1 MSLYCDN
8 CNHENDD
15 KETLCSKCGYS
26 LLTEKKLKPGLI
38 LHENYEI
45 KRLIKS
51 GGMGAVYEALDKK
64 SDTLCAVK
72 EMLGQSCEALN
83 NNQYM
88 IDSFKREARIL
99 RSLHHSNIPVVR
111 DYFIDDNRY
120 YLVMDYIE
128 GKDLDAVLH
137 GYEGRGVPEELV
149 IKWAIEILHALE
161 YLHSQ
166 DPPVIYRD
174 MKPENIML
182 QSSDEKVMLIDFG
195 LARTIN
201 PLSQDTMTSVG
212 TPAYAPK
219 ELFQGQPQVRTD
231 IYSLGATM
239 HCLLTGVIPLI
250 PFDFSPVRE
259 LNSNVSEGLEAIV
272 MKALSMELRD
282 RYGRAKEMRE
292 AIENLSGQSPEMM
305 KEKQEDNEKKSWY
318 RNLISF
324 FFPE

>member
-1 MSLYCDN
+1 MSVYCDN
-8 CNHENDD
+8 CNQENNDT
-15 KETLCSKCGYS
+15 ETLCHKCGYS
-26 LLTEKKLKPGLI
+26 LLTEKKLKPGII

-51 GGMGAVYEALDKK
+51 GGMGAVYEALDKRF
-64 SDTLCAVK
+64 DTLCAVK
-72 EMLGQSCEALN
+72 EMLGQAGESG

-99 RSLHHSNIPVVR
+99 RSLNHSNIPVIR
-111 DYFIDDNRY
+111 DYFIDGNRY

-128 GKDLDAVLH
+128 GKDLETVLQ
-137 GYEGRGVPEELV
+137 GYGEHGVPEDLV
-149 IKWAIEILHALE
+149 IKWTKEILHALE

-174 MKPENIML
+174 MKPENVML
-182 QSSDEKVMLIDFG
+182 RSTDDKIMLIDFG
-195 LARTIN
+195 LARTVN
-201 PLSQDTMTSVG
+201 PQSQDTMTSVG

-219 ELFQGQPQVRTD
+219 ELFQGQPEVRTD

-239 HCLLTGVIPLI
+239 HCLLTGIIPVI

-259 LNSNVSEGLEAIV
+259 INSGVSEEIEEIV
-272 MKALSMELRD
+272 MKALSMEPVD
-282 RYGRAKEMRE
+282 RYGSAKEMKE
-292 AIENLSGQSPEMM
+292 AIENLSGHSSQIM
-305 KEKQEDNEKKSWY
+305 KENHGQNEKKSSWY

-324 FFPE
+324 LFP

>member
-1 MSLYCDN
+1 MSLYCDH

-15 KETLCSKCGYS
+15 NDTLCHKCGYS
-26 LLTEKKLKPGLI
+26 LLTESKLKPGLI

-51 GGMGAVYEALDKK
+51 GGMGAVYEALDKRF
-64 SDTLCAVK
+64 DTLCAVK
-72 EMLGQSCEALN
+72 EMLGQSIEAG

-111 DYFIDDNRY
+111 DYFIDGNRY
-120 YLVMDYIE
+120 YLVMDYVD
-128 GKDLDAVLH
+128 GKDLDTVLQ

-166 DPPVIYRD
+166 NPPVIYRD
-174 MKPENIML
+174 MKPENVML

-195 LARTIN
+195 LARTVN

-259 LNSNVSEGLEAIV
+259 LNSNVSKGLEAIV
-272 MKALSMELRD
+272 MKALSMELAD
-282 RYGRAKEMRE
+282 RYGSAKEMRE
-292 AIENLSGQSPEMM
+292 AIENLSGQSPQMM
-305 KEKQEDNEKKSWY
+305 DKKHGGNEKKSWY

-324 FFPE
+324 FFPG

>member
-8 CNHENDD
+8 CNHENNDED
-15 KETLCSKCGYS
+15 TLCHKCGYS
-26 LLTEKKLKPGLI
+26 LLTEKKLTAGVI

-45 KRLIKS
+45 RRLIKS

-64 SDTLCAVK
+64 TDTLCAVK
-72 EMLGQSCEALN
+72 EMLGQSGEAGSS
-83 NNQYM
+83 QYM

-111 DYFIDDNRY
+111 DYFIDGNRY

-128 GKDLDAVLH
+128 GKDLETALQEYGEH
-137 GYEGRGVPEELV
+137 GVPEELV
-149 IKWAIEILHALE
+149 VKWAKEILHALE

-174 MKPENIML
+174 MKPENVML
-182 QSSDEKVMLIDFG
+182 RASDGRIMLIDFG

-201 PLSQDTMTSVG
+201 PLSQDTMTSIG

-219 ELFQGQPQVRTD
+219 ELFQGQPQIRTD

-259 LNSNVSEGLEAIV
+259 LKSDVSEGLEAIV
-272 MKALSMELRD
+272 MKALSMEAPG
-282 RYGRAKEMRE
+282 RYGSAKEMRE
-292 AIENLSGQSPEMM
+292 AIENLSGQSPQII
-305 KEKQEDNEKKSWY
+305 KEHQGENEKKSWY

-324 FFPE
+324 FFPG